1 MRHERR
7 ADKLISRRHTMK
19 RLLVLY
25 ILFHSCITPSNMLL
39 ELIKKVFAILLYGS
53 QNYFELSKH
62 PIRESLGPNEDVNY

>member
-1 MRHERR
+1 
-7 ADKLISRRHTMK
+7 
-19 RLLVLY
+19 
-25 ILFHSCITPSNMLL
+25 MLL